1 VRDISIINADMGIAM
16 DGGFFCTIQNVELG
30 AGPRGVD
37 SGTWGIWLK
46 NGADVLVKGV
56 RVTTRFSR
64 DIAVQGLQ
72 PLTVIANCKLVVV

>member
-1 VRDISIINADMGIAM
+1 M
-16 DGGFFCTIQNVELG
+16 ELS

-37 SGTWGIWLK
+37 SGTVGIWLK

-56 RVTTRFSR
+56 RVATRFVR

-72 PLTVIANCKLVVV
+72 PLTVIANCKCACLHALLSGMPGLIL